1 MRYNDIGRHH
11 TDDERNQRTGSIDV
25 NLKKLLTWAAIALV
39 LFFLISAP
47 TQASGLVTNVLN
59 LLKNGAESI
68 VTFVQSLF

>member
-1 MRYNDIGRHH
+1 MY
-11 TDDERNQRTGSIDV
+11 ERNQRTGSIDV
-25 NLKKLLTWAAIALV
+25 NLKKLLTYAAIALV

-47 TQASGLVTNVLN
+47 TQASGLVTNILN

>member
-1 MRYNDIGRHH
+1 MC
-11 TDDERNQRTGSIDV
+11 ERNQRTGSIDV
-25 NLKKLLTWAAIALV
+25 NLKKLLTWAGIALV

-47 TQASGLVTNVLN
+47 TQASGLVTNILN

>member
-1 MRYNDIGRHH
+1 M
-11 TDDERNQRTGSIDV
+11 

-47 TQASGLVTNVLN
+47 TQASNLVDSILTM
-59 LLKNGAESI
+59 LKNAAEAI